1 MPAFLAAQVQVPPL
15 RDRLADL
22 PLLARAL
29 VPVAELTPAALQA
42 LEQYAWPGN
51 VAELRGALLHAAALA
66 GDTAIDVWHLPHD
79 LRHVPPVDVLI
90 QLPEDGL
97 NMEAVE
103 ISLLRQALERAQGN
117 KTRAAELLGLTRH
130 TLLYRLEKYGLDT

>member
-1 MPAFLAAQVQVPPL
+1 M
-15 RDRLADL
+15 
-22 PLLARAL
+22 LARAL
-29 VPVAELTPAALQA
+29 VPAAELTPSALQA
-42 LEQYAWPGN
+42 LEQHAWPGN
-51 VAELRGALLHAAALA
+51 VAELRGALLYAVALA
-66 GDTAIDVWHLPHD
+66 GDATIDVGHLPLV